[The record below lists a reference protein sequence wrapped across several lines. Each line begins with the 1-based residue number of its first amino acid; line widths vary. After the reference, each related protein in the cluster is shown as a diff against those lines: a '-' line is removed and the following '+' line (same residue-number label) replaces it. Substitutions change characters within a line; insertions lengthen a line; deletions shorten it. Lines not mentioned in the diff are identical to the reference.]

1 MSFRAK
7 SRLQRSPER
16 FRGEARLSIPSHHFY
31 RGATG
36 SLRLRFAPLRMTPF
50 STLQPFNYSTH
61 HESHPFVHL
70 LWERALRAIGIVL
83 HTEIFV
89 DLQQS
94 LLMCHGAQKL
104 FPARVISKE
113 TCRSG
118 LEAAI

>member
-7 SRLQRSPER
+7 SRLQRSPENCQ
-16 FRGEARLSIPSHHFY
+16 GEARLSLPSYHF
-31 RGATG
+31 TV
-36 SLRLRFAPLRMTPF
+36 APRDPSTPLC
-50 STLQPFNYSTH
+50 SAQDDSPLTLQPFNYSTH

-70 LWERALRAIGIVL
+70 FRERTLRAIGIVL